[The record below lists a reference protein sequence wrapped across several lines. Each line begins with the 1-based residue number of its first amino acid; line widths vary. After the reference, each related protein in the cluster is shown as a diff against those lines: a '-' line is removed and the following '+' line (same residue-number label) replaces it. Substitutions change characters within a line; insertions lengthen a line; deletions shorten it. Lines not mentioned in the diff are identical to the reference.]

1 MTQRVREL
9 FAEFGQPCLLK
20 MSMNID
26 DKEKSTTA
34 ACWSSDDIID
44 DCR

>member
-1 MTQRVREL
+1 MTQRVRES
-9 FAEFGQPCLLK
+9 FAEYGQPCLLK

-34 ACWSSDDIID
+34 ACWSSVDFID
-44 DCR
+44 DYR